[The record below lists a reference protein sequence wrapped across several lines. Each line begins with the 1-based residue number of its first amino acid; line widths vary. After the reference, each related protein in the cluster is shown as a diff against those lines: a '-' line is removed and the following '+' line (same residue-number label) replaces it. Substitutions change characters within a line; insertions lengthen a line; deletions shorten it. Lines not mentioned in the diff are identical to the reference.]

1 MIELVKLRGERT
13 LLRGRGNFAQG
24 GKSQGAPPLYASL
37 HVFIWL
43 LLFVCLFVCVY
54 VEGSPGQLKEH
65 LMEELDYYL
74 LPEAAW
80 TKLSSWYGLGP
91 GSCPIAR

>member
-1 MIELVKLRGERT
+1 MYLFLNGYFVL
-13 LLRGRGNFAQG
+13 
-24 GKSQGAPPLYASL
+24 
-37 HVFIWL
+37 FI
-43 LLFVCLFVCVY
+43 CVY
-54 VEGSPGQLKEH
+54 LEGSPGQLKEH

-74 LPEAAW
+74 LPEAVW